1 MFGAA
6 PAPRRQKQ
14 KKAKTEILALDGV
27 SLEVAEGE
35 IFGLLGPNGAGKS
48 TTVGILTTRIKPT
61 SGEAWIGPHDVW
73 RDQVS
78 AKMLIGVV
86 QQRPNLDFTLTAR
99 EILLFHAAYFGI
111 GSSERVRRASELLDR
126 FQLQDRADELA
137 RGFSGGMRQRL
148 SIARAM
154 MHAP

>member
-1 MFGAA
+1 MGVDIRTKELRKVYNSPPPFAAGGAMFGAGRA
-6 PAPRRQKQ
+6 PGGKKQ

-111 GSSERVRRASELLDR
+111 GSSERVRRGKRNAAR
-126 FQLQDRADELA
+126 PCVLA
-137 RGFSGGMRQRL
+137 
-148 SIARAM
+148 
-154 MHAP
+154 